1 MSATHQYYYPC
12 KDLLS
17 PEERKKLREYGGAVI
32 KSVTETV
39 KTDPNSRDIR
49 REGYHGDQNLV
60 SLGDDRITKQDR
72 RTPWNET
79 KLNTLVFNLNEP
91 NPLFAIPAIEI
102 AEADEMMEVITKR
115 YNGHGWRF
123 CASMNDYMAG
133 PVHQDPKMG
142 YRVNCNIP
150 ISPDYAFYRPTYF
163 YKEVENPETLE
174 AIARYSQFR
183 SPALLNLQKY
193 HNVGGGDGV
202 VPKSEYKPGI
212 YMGRSFALQI
222 VYREPYSKVIKRFQK
237 NGWLTTTPF

>member
-163 YKEVENPETLE
+163 YRENDRDTL
-174 AIARYSQFR
+174 ACSTNYANLR
-183 SPALLNLQKY
+183 SPSLLNTSKW
-193 HNVGGGDGV
+193 HSVGGGKGV
-202 VPKSEYKPGI
+202 VPKSEQKAGI
-212 YMGRSFALQI
+212 YVGRSFAIQI
-222 VYREPYSKVIKRFQK
+222 LYKETYPEVVKMFQK
-237 NGWLTTTPF
+237 KGWLSTTPF

>member
-1 MSATHQYYYPC
+1 MSASHQYFYPC

-17 PEERKKLREYGGAVI
+17 PEERKQLQYLGGEIVKVVGIIKDEPLFKNVAIANINSIKDSIDGGKNLKILLFNYGEYKIRGCDLSVLHSYIPDMQVYEDLIEKIKERYGGGA
-32 KSVTETV
+32 
-39 KTDPNSRDIR
+39 
-49 REGYHGDQNLV
+49 
-60 SLGDDRITKQDR
+60 
-72 RTPWNET
+72 
-79 KLNTLVFNLNEP
+79 
-91 NPLFAIPAIEI
+91 
-102 AEADEMMEVITKR
+102 
-115 YNGHGWRF
+115 WRF
-123 CASMNDYMAG
+123 CICADDSVQG
-133 PVHQDPKMG
+133 KIHKDPKANG
-142 YRVNCNIP
+142 LVDTNCNIP

-163 YKEVENPETLE
+163 YKELENPETLE